1 MDISKLPAVKPR
13 SATAWGLFSAIS
25 GRCLEV
31 LGTRRECRRAR
42 RGWRGE
48 GYTRF
53 TICRV
58 AIAPQRKPSP

>member
-1 MDISKLPAVKPR
+1 MDISKLPSVKPR
-13 SATAWGLFSAIS
+13 RGTGWALFSAIS

-31 LGTRRECRRAR
+31 LGTRRECRLAR

-58 AIAPQRKPSP
+58 AIIPQRKLLP